1 MTINTDISNPNLTKF
16 AKYMFYIEQGMYF
29 PLALQEA
36 FQKLEPT
43 LSETFEPINIY
54 IDDENSKDY
63 SIREEL
69 LSDNPFYLYLI
80 CCDTRNPRFK
90 AQLNIIKG
98 YDGFIDCYQYENK
111 TSNKAIIRYKVF
123 IKNRIRKMIES
134 KYSEMYQEQ
143 EYRSISNNKTI
154 QNIYSHY
161 SYVNS
166 TTVFDKSFHVLLRS
180 DEYLQQLIDELKLT
194 DSKTI
199 KILSENEFDSKY
211 SINNETI
218 KFKNKISNDEYKN

>member
-80 CCDTRNPRFK
+80 CSDSVLFLFRIPVFRIPETHGFK
-90 AQLNIIKG
+90 
-98 YDGFIDCYQYENK
+98 
-111 TSNKAIIRYKVF
+111 
-123 IKNRIRKMIES
+123 
-134 KYSEMYQEQ
+134 
-143 EYRSISNNKTI
+143 
-154 QNIYSHY
+154 
-161 SYVNS
+161 
-166 TTVFDKSFHVLLRS
+166 
-180 DEYLQQLIDELKLT
+180 
-194 DSKTI
+194 
-199 KILSENEFDSKY
+199 KIA
-211 SINNETI
+211 
-218 KFKNKISNDEYKN
+218 KI

>member
-43 LSETFEPINIY
+43 LSETFDSINVY
-54 IDDENSKDY
+54 VDDENSKDY
-63 SIREEL
+63 SIKEEL
-69 LSDNPFYLYLI
+69 ESDNPFYLYFI
-80 CCDTRNPRFK
+80 YCDTRNPRFK
-90 AQLNIIKG
+90 TQLNAIKK

-111 TSNKAIIRYKVF
+111 KSNKAIIRYKVF
-123 IKNRIRKMIES
+123 IKNRMHKMIDS

-143 EYRSISNNKTI
+143 EYTSISNNKTI
-154 QNIYSHY
+154 QSIYSHY

-166 TTVFDKSFHVLLRS
+166 TTIFDKSFHVLLRS
-180 DEYLQQLIDELKLT
+180 DEYLEQLIDELKLT
-194 DSKTI
+194 DTKTI
-199 KILSENEFDSKY
+199 EILSESEFDSKY
-211 SINNETI
+211 SIDNETI
-218 KFKNKISNDEYKN
+218 KFKNKN